1 MNRNIASALEKFV
14 EMHKVD
20 QEIYLTA
27 LTDYIYARGAARLT
41 VEVEMGLALAP
52 VKSVSDLG
60 LDGAPRSQP
69 LEPSTA
75 YNELQSIV

>member
-1 MNRNIASALEKFV
+1 MKRNIASALEKFV
-14 EMHKVD
+14 EMHKAD
-20 QEIYLTA
+20 QEIYLNA

-52 VKSVSDLG
+52 LKSAADLG
-60 LDGAPRSQP
+60 LDGTPRSQQHAQ
-69 LEPSTA
+69 STA